1 MRGRG
6 SNGRPL
12 RFLALTLGGWTAA
25 RVVLLWPAAPV
36 AMPVPMPMP
45 GPTPVPM
52 PVAQARSPAG
62 ASTPPGHGPG
72 GRLAA
77 AVERPASALLP
88 MPARPSAVPPPERR
102 GDRAALAAPVAPVP
116 IDPPLAERGVIPLP
130 LVPGNAPGRSR
141 VAASAWAIVR
151 GGGGGSAGALLAGQL
166 GASQAGARLTY
177 ALGEGRRVALSAR
190 IATPLSGRGRE
201 AAVGLDWQPTRM
213 PLHLLAEQRLP
224 LDGQRGGPTLMLVG
238 GIDPTPVVAGFRLEG
253 YGQAGAI
260 ERASVEAFGD
270 GAARL
275 TRVVAS
281 VGPARLDLGGG
292 AWGAAQR
299 GVRRLDIGPTV
310 GAAVP
315 VAGAALRLTLDWR
328 ERLAGNARPG
338 SGPALSIGTDF

>member
-1 MRGRG
+1 MGGRG

-12 RFLALTLGGWTAA
+12 RFLAVTLGGWTAA

-36 AMPVPMPMP
+36 AMPLPVPTLVEHLRSPVAIARPTDHDGHRRLATVTERSPGAPSPMPAP
-45 GPTPVPM
+45 E
-52 PVAQARSPAG
+52 RS
-62 ASTPPGHGPG
+62 G
-72 GRLAA
+72 GRLA
-77 AVERPASALLP
+77 P
-88 MPARPSAVPPPERR
+88 
-102 GDRAALAAPVAPVP
+102 AAPVAPAP
-116 IDPPLAERGVIPLP
+116 IAPPQAERGVIPPP
-130 LVPGNAPGRSR
+130 LRPTPLAPALAAPGRSR
-141 VAASAWAIVR
+141 WAGSAWAIVR

-177 ALGEGRRVALSAR
+177 ALGERRRVALSAR

-201 AAVGLDWQPTRM
+201 AAVGLDWQPTPM

-238 GIDPTPVVAGFRLEG
+238 GINPTPVLAGFRLEG

-260 ERASVEAFGD
+260 KREGTSVEAFGD

-281 VGPARLDLGGG
+281 VGAARIDLGGG

-299 GVRRLDIGPTV
+299 GVRRLDIGATV

-315 VAGAALRLTLDWR
+315 VAGTALRLTLDWR
-328 ERLAGNARPG
+328 QRLAGNARPG